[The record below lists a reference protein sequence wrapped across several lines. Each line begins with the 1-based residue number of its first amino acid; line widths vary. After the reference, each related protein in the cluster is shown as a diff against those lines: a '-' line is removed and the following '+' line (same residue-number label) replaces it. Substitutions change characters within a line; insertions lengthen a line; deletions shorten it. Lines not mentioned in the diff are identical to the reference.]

1 MCVVAVNVCS
11 LHVTASPS
19 NAQGLNCCCGDG
31 DVGSR
36 RFKRC
41 FSCER
46 SLLAMDVSALSAIV
60 DYWKPMRGND
70 NEGPPEV
77 RKSVKK
83 KKHGLEW

>member
-1 MCVVAVNVCS
+1 VSVNVCACS
-11 LHVTASPS
+11 LQVTAGPNTAWGYS
-19 NAQGLNCCCGDG
+19 CYCGNG
-31 DVGSR
+31 GVGSR
-36 RFKRC
+36 RFIWC

-77 RKSVKK
+77 RKKCEEEKAWARCS
-83 KKHGLEW
+83 

>member
-1 MCVVAVNVCS
+1 
-11 LHVTASPS
+11 
-19 NAQGLNCCCGDG
+19 
-31 DVGSR
+31 
-36 RFKRC
+36 
-41 FSCER
+41 
-46 SLLAMDVSALSAIV
+46 MDVSALSAIV